1 MAYDEKIVE
10 RARDIISQ
18 THKNVEEK
26 KMFGGVCFM
35 VNHKMC
41 IGVQQDTLMV
51 RLDPEKY
58 DSALE
63 KEGCRPMVFTG
74 KEMKGFVYVDIDVLT
89 TKSKLA
95 YWIGLALE
103 YNKIAKASGK
113 KKIKK

>member
-1 MAYDEKIVE
+1 MAYDEKIAE
-10 RARDIISQ
+10 RTREIISQ

-26 KMFGGVCFM
+26 KMFGGLCFM
-35 VNHKMC
+35 VNYKMC

-74 KEMKGFVYVDIDVLT
+74 KEMKGFVYVDLDVLNT
-89 TKSKLA
+89 RAKLA

-103 YNKIAKASGK
+103 YNKFAKASARK
-113 KKIKK
+113 KVKK

>member
-1 MAYDEKIVE
+1 MAYDEKIAE
-10 RARDIISQ
+10 RIREIISQ

-26 KMFGGVCFM
+26 KMFGGLCFM
-35 VNHKMC
+35 VNNKMC
-41 IGVQQDTLMV
+41 IGVRQDTMMV

-63 KEGCRPMVFTG
+63 KEGCRPMIFTG
-74 KEMKGFVYVDIDVLT
+74 KEMKGFVYVDTGSLG

-103 YNKIAKASGK
+103 YNKVAKASAK
-113 KKIKK
+113 KKVKK